1 MSKTRISVH
10 RETMDVR
17 WGDMDALGHVNNTVY
32 FRYCESARV
41 NWLFSI
47 GHGIEEG
54 PTGPVVVNASCTF
67 LLPIVYPGRIVV
79 EMFAGN
85 PGRSSFDTWYE
96 IRPVDAHE
104 PLYAEGASRVVWI
117 DHKAGKSVPIPDDV
131 RRLIEP

>member
-1 MSKTRISVH
+1 MSEQRIAIY

-32 FRYCESARV
+32 FRYYETVRV

-47 GHGIEEG
+47 GHGIEAS
-54 PTGPVVVNASCTF
+54 PTGPVVINASCTF
-67 LLPIVYPGRIVV
+67 LTPIVYPGRILV

-96 IRPVDAHE
+96 IRPTEAAE
-104 PLYAEGASRVVWI
+104 PLYAEGASRVVWVN
-117 DHKAGKSVPIPDDV
+117 HQAGKSVPIPDGV
-131 RRLIEP
+131 RALIER

>member
-1 MSKTRISVH
+1 MA
-10 RETMDVR
+10 VR

-41 NWLFSI
+41 GWLASV
-47 GHGIEEG
+47 GHAIEEG

-67 LLPIVYPGRIVV
+67 HTPIVYPAEIAV

-96 IRPVDAHE
+96 IRPADRPD
-104 PLYAEGASRVVWI
+104 PLYAEGASRVVWV
-117 DHKAGKSVPIPDDV
+117 DHTMGRSVPIPEEI
-131 RRLIEP
+131 RRLVES